1 MLSCSSFLTIND
13 SLRQPNRRPASL
25 VCLHVAFIFTVSCVS
40 MLTQQFPAAVLDQV
54 EVLMQAAREL
64 GLQVRPVKET
74 LIDMAV
80 SLIQLGVAKP
90 RPKQSS

>member
-1 MLSCSSFLTIND
+1 
-13 SLRQPNRRPASL
+13 
-25 VCLHVAFIFTVSCVS
+25 
-40 MLTQQFPAAVLDQV
+40 MLTQQFPAAVLGQL

-74 LIDMAV
+74 LVDMAV
-80 SLIQLGVAKP
+80 TLIQLGVAKP

>member
-1 MLSCSSFLTIND
+1 
-13 SLRQPNRRPASL
+13 
-25 VCLHVAFIFTVSCVS
+25 
-40 MLTQQFPAAVLDQV
+40 
-54 EVLMQAAREL
+54 MQAATEL

-90 RPKQSS
+90 RPKQRS